1 VRIHVCDDHRLFA
14 EALSVVLRARG
25 HDVGQPSVTPSDA
38 VAICEREA
46 IDVCVMDLG
55 FPGGDGVDGIGR
67 IREVSPQTH
76 VVVLTGSLDLSLIE
90 SALAAGATTCVSKSE
105 RVGRIVDTI
114 EIAPTIAR
122 TSSMRDVPW
131 VRPRTAEYSRD
142 ERLIRFL
149 TPREREV
156 LERMVAG
163 QATST
168 IAREMGVAYSTAR
181 THIQSV
187 LTKLC
192 VHSKLEA
199 VTFAARHGV
208 RYSGPGGEQ
217 RFGSGGGG
225 RG

>member
-1 VRIHVCDDHRLFA
+1 MKVHLCDDHRLFA
-14 EALSVVLRARG
+14 EALAVVLRARG
-25 HDVGQPSVTPSDA
+25 HVVAQPSVTPAGA
-38 VAICEREA
+38 VEACEGDT

-55 FPGGDGVDGIGR
+55 FPDGDGIDGISR
-67 IREVSPQTH
+67 IREASPETH
-76 VVVLTGSLDLSLIE
+76 IVVLTGSLDLSMVE
-90 SALAAGATTCVSKSE
+90 SALAAGATTCVPKSE
-105 RVGRIVDTI
+105 RVNRIVETI
-114 EIAPTIAR
+114 EVAPTITR
-122 TSSMRDVPW
+122 TSSMTDVPW
-131 VRPRTAEYSRD
+131 VRPRSGEHKRD

-156 LERMVAG
+156 LERMVGG

-199 VTFAARHGV
+199 ITFAARHGV
-208 RYSGPGGEQ
+208 TYSGRRSQAE
-217 RFGSGGGG
+217 RAAGGG
-225 RG
+225 RA

>member
-1 VRIHVCDDHRLFA
+1 MRIHLCDDHRLFV
-14 EALSVVLRARG
+14 EALRVVLRARG
-25 HDVGQPSVTPSDA
+25 HEVGPPSVVPEGA
-38 VAICEREA
+38 AEVCEREE

-55 FPGGDGVDGIGR
+55 FPNADGIDGVAR
-67 IREVSPQTH
+67 IREVSPGTH
-76 VVVLTGSLDLSLIE
+76 VVVLTASLDLSLIE

-105 RVGRIVDTI
+105 HMNRIVETI
-114 EIAPTIAR
+114 EIASTITR
-122 TSSMRDVPW
+122 TSSMTDVPW
-131 VRPRTAEYSRD
+131 VRPRAGERNRD
-142 ERLIRFL
+142 QRLIRFL

-156 LERMVAG
+156 LERMVDG

-208 RYSGPGGEQ
+208 TFSERRAGAA
-217 RFGSGGGG
+217 GG
-225 RG
+225 RRG

>member
-1 VRIHVCDDHRLFA
+1 M
-14 EALSVVLRARG
+14 
-25 HDVGQPSVTPSDA
+25 T
-38 VAICEREA
+38 
-46 IDVCVMDLG
+46 
-55 FPGGDGVDGIGR
+55 
-67 IREVSPQTH
+67 
-76 VVVLTGSLDLSLIE
+76 
-90 SALAAGATTCVSKSE
+90 
-105 RVGRIVDTI
+105 
-114 EIAPTIAR
+114 
-122 TSSMRDVPW
+122 DVPW
-131 VRPRTAEYSRD
+131 VRPRVGAVGRD

-208 RYSGPGGEQ
+208 TFSERRERGTGTAGP
-217 RFGSGGGG
+217 R
-225 RG
+225 RA